1 MAFLVVRPT
10 RCFLLNNQAPRLNK
24 ELLPAAAGTFAP
36 VLAESGARQVQTWED
51 EGGAMAVALD
61 PTRILIVDNDM
72 SSTDSLELTLHA
84 AGYSNTRVAYS
95 GHAALII
102 AAEFVPAVVLLE
114 LNVLDMN
121 GYALA
126 KLLRQHAQSRG
137 LRLIA
142 LTSSREHAGR
152 EQARVAGFERYLLKP
167 VSTLDL
173 TELLSTHTGE

>member
-1 MAFLVVRPT
+1 M
-10 RCFLLNNQAPRLNK
+10 NKQAPRLNK
-24 ELLPAAAGTFAP
+24 ELLRAAAGAFAP

-51 EGGAMAVALD
+51 EGGATELALD
-61 PTRILIVDNDM
+61 PIRILIVDNDM
-72 SSTDSLELTLHA
+72 SSADSLELMLHA

-102 AAEFVPAVVLLE
+102 ATEFVPAVVLLE
-114 LNVLDMN
+114 LNVVDVN

-167 VSTLDL
+167 VSTFDL
-173 TELLSTHTGE
+173 TELLRTHTEE